1 VVLQRAES
9 AVRTRRAILARA
21 GLVAGGVGVAILHG
35 AEPSQAQTVA
45 DTIDVNPP
53 AGAAGLRVRPTGSVP
68 PSASVGGAVNLDNS
82 GSTGAG
88 AVLYSNRGTDA
99 LGRLLVVNQDNA
111 ANPQHAVRVQNAGI
125 SHTVSIYHDPAGGAG
140 DSTAEALDV
149 VSTNPLDTTVGVH
162 GREEGRGTVK
172 ITHEKP
178 DGSDANASALSI
190 CLLGQGTASQGIF
203 IGNDFGN
210 VTTGALL
217 NIRNGGP
224 GAERLV
230 LTADG
235 RVELPVQGPLGGLMI
250 GADASLYR
258 SAAKV
263 LATAGGLEAR
273 ALLLHTS
280 LSLNAKPTNPPAS
293 PTGAQARIYVKGAQL
308 VVQWNDGQSLL
319 YTTIELD
326 NPGPYPVTPKVTT
339 DTSPP

>member
-1 VVLQRAES
+1 LERADS
-9 AVRTRRAILARA
+9 AVRTRRSILARA

-35 AEPSQAQTVA
+35 AEPSAAQTVA
-45 DTIDVNPP
+45 DTIDVTPP
-53 AGAAGLRVRPTGSVP
+53 SGAAALRVKPTGSVP
-68 PSASVGGAVNLDNS
+68 ASVSVGGAVNLDNS
-82 GSTGAG
+82 ASTGAG

-99 LGRLLVVNQDNA
+99 LGRLLVVNQDNP
-111 ANPQHAVRVQNAGI
+111 ANPQHAVRIENAGI
-125 SHTVSIYHDPAGGAG
+125 SHSVSIYHDPASGAG

-178 DGSDANASALSI
+178 AGSDANASALSI

-235 RVELPVQGPLGGLMI
+235 MLQLPAPGPIGGLLI
-250 GADASLYR
+250 GSDASLYR
-258 SAAKV
+258 SAPRV
-263 LATAGGLEAR
+263 LATAGGLEVR
-273 ALLLHTS
+273 SLLLHTS
-280 LSLNAKPTNPPAS
+280 MTFASKPANPPA
-293 PTGAQARIYVKGAQL
+293 PTAAAQARVYIKGAKL
-308 VVQWNDGQSLL
+308 VVQWNDGQSVL

-339 DTSPP
+339 DTTPP

>member
-1 VVLQRAES
+1 
-9 AVRTRRAILARA
+9 
-21 GLVAGGVGVAILHG
+21 
-35 AEPSQAQTVA
+35 
-45 DTIDVNPP
+45 
-53 AGAAGLRVRPTGSVP
+53 LRLKPTGSVP
-68 PSASVGGAVNLDNS
+68 PSVSVGGAVNLDNS

-111 ANPQHAVRVQNAGI
+111 ANPQHAVRIENAGI
-125 SHTVSIYHDPAGGAG
+125 SHSVSIYHNPASGAG

-178 DGSDANASALSI
+178 AGSDADASALSI

-210 VTTGALL
+210 VTTGSLL

-235 RVELPVQGPLGGLMI
+235 RMDLPVQGPLGGILI
-250 GADASLYR
+250 GSDASLYR
-258 SAAKV
+258 SAPKV
-263 LATAGGLEAR
+263 LAIAGGLEVR
-273 ALLLHTS
+273 TLLMHTS
-280 LSLNAKPTNPPAS
+280 MTLASKPANPPA
-293 PTGAQARIYVKGAQL
+293 PTAAAQARLYIKAAKL
-308 VVQWNDGQSLL
+308 VVQWNDGQSVL

-326 NPGPYPVTPKVTT
+326 NPGPYPVTPRVTT
-339 DTSPP
+339 DTTPP

>member
-1 VVLQRAES
+1 MEHADS
-9 AVRTRRAILARA
+9 AVRTRRSMLARA
-21 GLVAGGVGVAILHG
+21 GLLAGGVGVAILHG

-45 DTIDVNPP
+45 DTMDITPP
-53 AGAAGLRVRPTGSVP
+53 AGAPALRLKPTGAVP
-68 PSASVGGAVNLDNS
+68 PSTSVGGAVNLDNS

-88 AVLYSNRGTDA
+88 VVLYSNRGADA
-99 LGRLLVVNQDNA
+99 LGRLLAVTQDNA
-111 ANPQHAVRVQNAGI
+111 ANPQHAVRIENAGI
-125 SHTVSIYHDPAGGAG
+125 SHSLSIYHDPAGGAG

-149 VSTNPLDTTVGVH
+149 VSTNPLDTTVGVR

-178 DGSDANASALSI
+178 AGSDANASALSI
-190 CLLGQGTASQGIF
+190 CLLGQGTASQGIY
-203 IGNDFGN
+203 IGNDFDN

-235 RVELPVQGPLGGLMI
+235 RMELPVKGPLGGLVI
-250 GADASLYR
+250 GSDASLYR
-258 SAAKV
+258 SGSKV

-273 ALLLHTS
+273 SLLLHTS
-280 LSLNAKPTNPPAS
+280 LNLAAKASNAPAPPAA
-293 PTGAQARIYVKGAQL
+293 TQACLYVKGAKL
-308 VVQWNDGQSLL
+308 VVQWNNGQSLL
-319 YTTIELD
+319 FTTIELD

>member
-1 VVLQRAES
+1 MQPADS
-9 AVRTRRAILARA
+9 AARTRRSMLARA

-35 AEPSQAQTVA
+35 AEPSQALTVA
-45 DTIDVNPP
+45 DTIDVTPP
-53 AGAAGLRVRPTGSVP
+53 AGAPALRLKPTGAVP

-88 AVLYSNRGTDA
+88 AVLYSNRGMDA
-99 LGRLLVVNQDNA
+99 LGRLLVVNQENA
-111 ANPQHAVRVQNAGI
+111 DNPQHAVRIENAGI
-125 SHTVSIYHDPAGGAG
+125 SHSVSIYHNPAGGAG

-149 VSTNPLDTTVGVH
+149 VSTNPLDTTVGVR

-178 DGSDANASALSI
+178 AGSDANASALSI
-190 CLLGQGTASQGIF
+190 CLLGQGTSSQGIY

-230 LTADG
+230 LTAGG
-235 RVELPVQGPLGGLMI
+235 RVELPVRGPLGGISI
-250 GADASLYR
+250 GSDASLYR
-258 SAAKV
+258 SASQV
-263 LATAGGLEAR
+263 LATSGGLEAR
-273 ALLLHTS
+273 SLLLHSSMALT
-280 LSLNAKPTNPPAS
+280 AKASNLPAPPAA
-293 PTGAQARIYVKGAQL
+293 AQARLYVKGAKL
-308 VVQWNDGQSLL
+308 VVQWNNGQSLL

>member
-1 VVLQRAES
+1 LQSADS
-9 AVRTRRAILARA
+9 AVRTRRSILTRA

-45 DTIDVNPP
+45 DTIDVTPP
-53 AGAAGLRVRPTGSVP
+53 SGAAALRLKPSGSVP

-88 AVLYSNRGTDA
+88 AVLYSNRGADA
-99 LGRLLVVNQDNA
+99 IGRLLVVNQDNA
-111 ANPQHAVRVQNAGI
+111 ANPQHAVRIENAGI
-125 SHTVSIYHDPAGGAG
+125 SHSVSIYHDPASGAG

-178 DGSDANASALSI
+178 AGSDANASALSI

-224 GAERLV
+224 GSERLV

-235 RVELPVQGPLGGLMI
+235 RVELPVQGSLGGLMI
-250 GADASLYR
+250 GSDASLYR
-258 SAAKV
+258 SATRV
-263 LATAGGLEAR
+263 LATSGGLEAR
-273 ALLLHTS
+273 SLILHTAMTLAS
-280 LSLNAKPTNPPAS
+280 KATNPPTPPAA
-293 PTGAQARIYVKGAQL
+293 TQARIYIKGAKL
-308 VVQWNDGQSLL
+308 VLQWNDGRSLL

-326 NPGPYPVTPKVTT
+326 NPGPYPVTPRVTT
-339 DTSPP
+339 DTTPP